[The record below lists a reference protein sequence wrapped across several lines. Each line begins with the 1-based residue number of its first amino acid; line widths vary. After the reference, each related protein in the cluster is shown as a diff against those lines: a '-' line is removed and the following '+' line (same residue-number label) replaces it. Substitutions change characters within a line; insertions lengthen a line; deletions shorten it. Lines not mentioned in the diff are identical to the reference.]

1 MIRQL
6 RDLVPPNVLLLL
18 VTESA
23 IICCCFVLAAYRILE
38 VDPAVYLLYD
48 GGLGRI
54 LLTVVTILI
63 GMHLHDLYGEIQV
76 KSRLLLLQQLCQ
88 VMGIAFLAQALLGYV
103 NAELILPRWVM
114 MLGCGLSLVAI
125 MSWRLFYGACVVR
138 ALGEQKLLLLGRNDL
153 ALQIARHLAE
163 RPEFGMRVVGCLDD
177 ASGDE
182 GPSGGPPRLGG
193 ITELREVASAT
204 KPDCIVVGLRERRGN
219 VPVADLLDLRFS
231 GVKIEEA
238 STTFENLLKRVS
250 LHDLRPAQLIYSG
263 ELGPRPSQ
271 VALQMAYS
279 TLIALAGLILCA
291 PLMLLVAL
299 AVKLTSPGPVLYRQ
313 TRVGWHGRPFTVLKF
328 RSMHVNAEA
337 ATGAVWASKED
348 PRVTRVGRWL
358 RLLRLDELPQFINVL
373 RGEMSLVG
381 PRPERPEFVEM
392 LAESIPYYR
401 QRQFV
406 RPGITGWAQLN
417 YKYGNTL
424 EDAAHKLEYDLY
436 YIKHMSPA
444 LDAYIIFHTVKTVI
458 LSRGA
463 Q

>member
-1 MIRQL
+1 
-6 RDLVPPNVLLLL
+6 
-18 VTESA
+18 
-23 IICCCFVLAAYRILE
+23 YRILE

-48 GGLGRI
+48 GGMGRI
-54 LLTVVTILI
+54 LLTLVTILL
-63 GMHLHDLYGEIQV
+63 GMHLHDLYSVIQV
-76 KSRLLLLQQLCQ
+76 KSRLLLLQQVCQ
-88 VMGIAFLAQALLGYV
+88 VMGLAFLSQALFGYLS
-103 NAELILPRWVM
+103 AELILPRWVM
-114 MLGCGLSLVAI
+114 VLGCGLSLLAI
-125 MSWRLFYGACVVR
+125 MSWRLFYGAFVIR

-153 ALQIARHLAE
+153 ALQIAQHLTE
-163 RPEFGMRVVGCLDD
+163 KPEFGMRVVGYLDNAAD
-177 ASGDE
+177 GEA
-182 GPSGGPPRLGG
+182 PPGGPMRLGG
-193 ITELREVASAT
+193 VAELREVASAT

-219 VPVADLLDLRFS
+219 VPLSELLDLRFS

-238 STTFENLLKRVS
+238 ATTFENLLKRVS

-263 ELGPRPSQ
+263 ELGPRPSR
-271 VALQMAYS
+271 VALQLVYS

-291 PLMLLVAL
+291 PLMLLAAL

-313 TRVGWHGRPFTVLKF
+313 IRVGWQGRLFTVLKF
-328 RSMHVNAEA
+328 RSMHENAEA

-381 PRPERPEFVEM
+381 PRPERPEFVDM
-392 LAESIPYYR
+392 LAEKIPYYR
-401 QRQFV
+401 QRHFV

-417 YKYGNTL
+417 HKYGDSL
-424 EDAAHKLEYDLY
+424 EDAARKLEYDLY

-444 LDAYIIFHTVKTVI
+444 LDAFIIFHTVKTVI